1 LEKGVLPLLG
11 RLYKLATD
19 ESVPPAV
26 RLAAIRD
33 WLDRAAIT
41 SKIEVEIDMPW
52 KDVIAGIVAEVDEDQ
67 VNSAQNYAHR
77 LTSPAP
83 ELENYVDAEVIEED
97 LNARAEAERIKGRPA
112 SEWASSPNSQPSP
125 APGRRQP
132 TGPRSRQADVRAD

>member
-1 LEKGVLPLLG
+1 
-11 RLYKLATD
+11 
-19 ESVPPAV
+19 V